1 VLDSSFLILIFQL
14 SKNLSSFCSLL
25 ATCSSVKFNIEMEKI
40 IFTKMSGAGNDFVF
54 IDKKQNDWLQ
64 VNTDF
69 VQKICD
75 RRNGIG
81 ADGLITIEDSSTHN
95 FIMNY
100 YNADGSTGSLCANGA
115 RCAILFASESGRLMN
130 NKAEFISND
139 ITYKGEVI
147 SNSGI
152 KFYLNPPKKIK
163 YNFKIKA
170 GGRLLNAHFADTGS
184 PHVVIDINESEGFL
198 TSLDSIPLE
207 KLGKEIRYLPEFS
220 PGGTNV
226 NFIEVKNGA
235 INIRTYE
242 RGVEAE
248 TLACGTGS
256 VAAAL
261 ICFVTQKLSIPVKII
276 PKSNEKLF
284 VNFDVENSK
293 VRNLSLTGPVKVIF
307 TGEMKF

>member
-1 VLDSSFLILIFQL
+1 
-14 SKNLSSFCSLL
+14 
-25 ATCSSVKFNIEMEKI
+25 MEKI

-75 RRNGIG
+75 RRNGVG
-81 ADGLITIEDSSTHN
+81 ADGLITIEDSATHN

-115 RCAILFASESGRLMN
+115 RCAILFASESGKLTG
-130 NKAEFISND
+130 NKAEFISNEAE
-139 ITYKGEVI
+139 YSGEVL
-147 SNSGI
+147 SDSEI
-152 KFYLNPPKKIK
+152 KFYLNPPQKIK
-163 YNFKIKA
+163 YNFKVKA
-170 GGRLLNAHFADTGS
+170 GGKLLNAHFADTGS

-198 TSLDSIPLE
+198 TSLE
-207 KLGKEIRYLPEFS
+207 KVQVESLGKEIRNLPEFS

-226 NFIEVKNGA
+226 NFVVVKDEV

-256 VAAAL
+256 VASAL
-261 ICFVTQKLSIPVKII
+261 ICFVTKKISVPIKII

-293 VRNLSLTGPVKVIF
+293 VRNLSLTGPARVVF
-307 TGEMKF
+307 TGTIKI

>member
-1 VLDSSFLILIFQL
+1 
-14 SKNLSSFCSLL
+14 
-25 ATCSSVKFNIEMEKI
+25 MEKI

-64 VNTDF
+64 VNTNL

-75 RRNGIG
+75 RQNGIG
-81 ADGLITIEDSSTHN
+81 ADGLITIEDSATHN

-115 RCAILFASESGRLMN
+115 RCAILFASVSGRLAGST
-130 NKAEFISND
+130 AEFISNEVE
-139 ITYKGEVI
+139 YKGEVI
-147 SNSGI
+147 SESEI
-152 KFYLNPPKKIK
+152 KFFLNPPKKIK

-170 GGRLLNAHFADTGS
+170 GGKMINTHFADTGS

-198 TSLDSIPLE
+198 TSLE
-207 KLGKEIRYLPEFS
+207 KVQVESLGKEIRNLPEFL

-226 NFIEVKNGA
+226 NFIEVKDGV
-235 INIRTYE
+235 IHIRTYE
-242 RGVEAE
+242 RGVESE

-261 ICFVTQKLSIPVKII
+261 IGFVTKKLSVPIKII

-293 VRNLSLTGPVKVIF
+293 VRNLSLTGPARVTF
-307 TGEMKF
+307 TGEIKI

>member
-1 VLDSSFLILIFQL
+1 MEVL
-14 SKNLSSFCSLL
+14 
-25 ATCSSVKFNIEMEKI
+25 T
-40 IFTKMSGAGNDFVF
+40 FTKMSGAGNDFVF

-69 VQKICD
+69 VKKICD

-81 ADGLITIEDSSTHN
+81 ADGLITIEDSGTYN
-95 FIMNY
+95 FLMNY
-100 YNADGSTGSLCANGA
+100 FNADGSTGSLCANGA
-115 RCAILFASESGRLMN
+115 RCAILFASESGRLTS
-130 NKAEFISND
+130 NKAEFISNEVE
-139 ITYKGEVI
+139 YKGEVI
-147 SNSGI
+147 SNSEI

-170 GGRLLNAHFADTGS
+170 GGKLINAHFADTGS

-198 TSLDSIPLE
+198 TSLDNLQVE
-207 KLGKEIRYLPEFS
+207 ALGREIRYLPEFS

-226 NFIEVKNGA
+226 NFIEIKDAA

-242 RGVEAE
+242 RGVETE

-261 ICFVTQKLSIPVKII
+261 ICYVTKKLSVPVKII
-276 PKSNEKLF
+276 PKSNEELF

-293 VRNLSLTGPVKVIF
+293 VRNLSLTGPAKVTF
-307 TGEMKF
+307 TGKMKI

>member
-1 VLDSSFLILIFQL
+1 
-14 SKNLSSFCSLL
+14 
-25 ATCSSVKFNIEMEKI
+25 MEKI
-40 IFTKMSGAGNDFVF
+40 IFTKMSGAGNDFVL

-64 VNTDF
+64 VDTDF
-69 VQKICD
+69 VQNICD
-75 RRNGIG
+75 RRNGVG
-81 ADGLITIEDSSTHN
+81 ADGLITIEDSTTHN

-115 RCAILFASESGRLMN
+115 RCAILYTSVSGRLAGN
-130 NKAEFISND
+130 TAEFISNEVE
-139 ITYKGEVI
+139 YKGEVI
-147 SNSGI
+147 SNSEI
-152 KFYLNPPKKIK
+152 KFFLNPPKKIK

-170 GGRLLNAHFADTGS
+170 GGKLINAHFADTGS

-198 TSLDSIPLE
+198 TSLE
-207 KLGKEIRYLPEFS
+207 KVQVESLGREIRNLPEFS

-226 NFIEVKNGA
+226 NFVDVKDGV
-235 INIRTYE
+235 IHIRTYE
-242 RGVEAE
+242 RGVESE

-261 ICFVTQKLSIPVKII
+261 ICFVTKKLSVPVEII

-293 VRNLSLTGPVKVIF
+293 VRNLSLTGPARVVF
-307 TGEMKF
+307 TGTIKI

>member
-1 VLDSSFLILIFQL
+1 
-14 SKNLSSFCSLL
+14 LL
-25 ATCSSVKFNIEMEKI
+25 ATGSSVKFRIEMEKI

-54 IDKKQNDWLQ
+54 IDKKRNNNLSVD
-64 VNTDF
+64 VEF
-69 VQKICD
+69 VRKICD
-75 RRNGIG
+75 RRNGVG
-81 ADGLITIEDSSTHN
+81 ADGLITIEDSATHN

-115 RCAILFASESGRLMN
+115 RCAILFASESGRLTGN
-130 NKAEFISND
+130 TAEFISNEVG
-139 ITYKGEVI
+139 YKGEVI
-147 SNSGI
+147 SNSEI
-152 KFYLNPPKKIK
+152 KFYFNPPKKIK

-198 TSLDSIPLE
+198 TSLDSIPVE
-207 KLGKEIRYLPEFS
+207 KLGREIRYLPEFS

-226 NFIEVKNGA
+226 NFIYVKEGV

-248 TLACGTGS
+248 TFACGTGS

-261 ICFVTQKLSIPVKII
+261 VCFVTKKLSVPVKII
-276 PKSNEKLF
+276 PKSNEKLL

-293 VRNLSLTGPVKVIF
+293 VRNLSLTGPAKVIF
-307 TGEMKF
+307 TGEMKT

>member
-1 VLDSSFLILIFQL
+1 MA
-14 SKNLSSFCSLL
+14 NL
-25 ATCSSVKFNIEMEKI
+25 T
-40 IFTKMSGAGNDFVF
+40 FTKMSGAGNDFVV
-54 IDKKQNDWLQ
+54 IDKMQNQDLAINEKI
-64 VNTDF
+64 VR
-69 VQKICD
+69 KICD

-81 ADGLITIEDSSTHN
+81 ADGLITIEDSGNYN

-115 RCAILFASESGRLMN
+115 RCAILFASKSGRLN
-130 NKAEFISND
+130 ENKAEFISND
-139 ITYKGEVI
+139 VEYRGSVI
-147 SNSGI
+147 SDSEI

-170 GGRLLNAHFADTGS
+170 AGKLLNSHFVDTGS
-184 PHVVIDINESEGFL
+184 PHVIIDIQETEGFL
-198 TSLDSIPLE
+198 KSLDEIPVEL
-207 KLGKEIRYLPEFS
+207 LGREIRYLSEFS

-226 NFIEVKNGA
+226 NFIEIKDRKVY
-235 INIRTYE
+235 IRTYE

-261 ICFVTQKLSIPVKII
+261 LAYTTKKISVPIEII
-276 PKSNEKLF
+276 PKSKEKLF

-293 VRNLSLTGPVKVIF
+293 VRNLSLTGPAKIVF
-307 TGEMKF
+307 TGEMKL

>member
-1 VLDSSFLILIFQL
+1 
-14 SKNLSSFCSLL
+14 
-25 ATCSSVKFNIEMEKI
+25 MGKI
-40 IFTKMSGAGNDFVF
+40 IFTKMSGAGNDFVV
-54 IDKKQNDWLQ
+54 IDRKYNQNL
-64 VNTDF
+64 VVEERF

-81 ADGLITIEDSSTHN
+81 ADGLITIENSNDYN

-115 RCAILFASESGRLMN
+115 RCAILFASETGRLKHN
-130 NKAEFISND
+130 EAEFASND
-139 ITYKGEVI
+139 VIYKGTVV
-147 SNSGI
+147 SNSEI
-152 KFYLNPPKKIK
+152 KFFLNPPKKIK
-163 YNFKIKA
+163 YNFKIKV
-170 GGRLLNAHFADTGS
+170 GGKFLNAHFADTGS
-184 PHVVIDINESEGFL
+184 PHVVIDIQESEGFL
-198 TSLDSIPLE
+198 SSLDEISVGG
-207 KLGKEIRYLPEFS
+207 LGREIRYLNEFE

-226 NFIEVKNGA
+226 NFIDVIDGV
-235 INIRTYE
+235 IHIRTYE

-261 ICFVTQKLSIPVKII
+261 ICYVNHKLSVPVEII

-293 VRNLSLTGPVKVIF
+293 VRNLSLTGPAKTVF
-307 TGEMKF
+307 TGEIKI

>member
-1 VLDSSFLILIFQL
+1 MKAL
-14 SKNLSSFCSLL
+14 
-25 ATCSSVKFNIEMEKI
+25 T
-40 IFTKMSGAGNDFVF
+40 FTKMSGAGNDFVF

-64 VNTDF
+64 VDTDF

-81 ADGLITIEDSSTHN
+81 ADGLITIEDSATHN

-115 RCAILFASESGRLMN
+115 RCAVLFAAESGRLAGN
-130 NKAEFISND
+130 TAEFISNEVE
-139 ITYKGEVI
+139 YKGEVL
-147 SNSGI
+147 SQSEI
-152 KFYLNPPKKIK
+152 KFFLNSPKKIK
-163 YNFKIKA
+163 YNFKVKA
-170 GGRLLNAHFADTGS
+170 GGKLINAHFADTGS
-184 PHVVIDINESEGFL
+184 PHIVIDINETEGFL
-198 TSLDSIPLE
+198 SSLDSIPVE
-207 KLGKEIRYLPEFS
+207 TLGREIRYLPEFS

-226 NFIEVKNGA
+226 NFVEMKDGA
-235 INIRTYE
+235 VNIRTYE

-261 ICFVTQKLSIPVKII
+261 ICFVTKKLSLPVKII
-276 PKSNEKLF
+276 PKSNENLF

-293 VRNLSLTGPVKVIF
+293 VRNLSLTGPAKVIF
-307 TGEMKF
+307 TGEIKL